1 MDIYIIGAGMAGLLA
16 ARMLKARG
24 HHPVVLEA
32 QSSLP
37 NNHHA
42 VLRFRSNVVSEVT
55 GIPFTKVNMIKCT
68 VPYRNPVAEA
78 LAYSYKATGT
88 YSTDRSISSGTT
100 MAERWIAPNN
110 FIAQMAEG
118 LDIKYSQFLKFD
130 GLYGF
135 DLYGFG
141 EDGHPII
148 STIPMPKLV
157 PLLNY
162 KHLGGN
168 DFHYHEGMVAKA
180 YIKDCY
186 AFASLYVPDPE
197 YPAITRISITGDELT
212 VELKKYHTIDEATGC
227 IADALNLFGI
237 EGGPQ
242 ACYEA
247 HLGQGKVQVYHQHY
261 SKIEP
266 IDDDQ
271 RKRFISWATDQRN
284 IYALGRFATWRP
296 GLLLDDLVNDIKRIE
311 QWIVKNNN
319 YDRRK

>member
-24 HHPVVLEA
+24 HHPVVIEA
-32 QSSLP
+32 QNELP

-42 VLRFRSNVVSEVT
+42 VLRFRTNVVSEVT

-88 YSTDRSISSGTT
+88 YSTDRSITHGHTV
-100 MAERWIAPNN
+100 AERWIAPCD
-110 FIAQMAEG
+110 FISQLAEG
-118 LDIKYSQFLKFD
+118 IDIKYGEQFDWKNCGPSLP
-130 GLYGF
+130 L
-135 DLYGFG
+135 
-141 EDGHPII
+141 I

-162 KHLGGN
+162 PAKDFGGGS
-168 DFHYHEGMVAKA
+168 FRYRKGMVAKA
-180 YIKDCY
+180 HVKDCNAY
-186 AFASLYVPDPE
+186 ASLYVPEPD
-197 YPAITRISITGDELT
+197 YDFTRISLTGDELT
-212 VELKKYHTIDEATGC
+212 VEMNKEEIKLHEAEQ
-227 IADALNLFGI
+227 AVLDALRLLGI
-237 EGGPQ
+237 RSGPGQ
-242 ACYEA
+242 LYEIEP
-247 HLGQGKVQVYHQHY
+247 GEGKVQLYPQPY